1 MTAEGTQV
9 PARQP
14 VMAGSVGVLGGTF
27 DPIHLGHLAIADEVR
42 ETLGLERILFVPA
55 GIPPHK
61 PDRMISSA
69 ADRVGMVRL
78 AIADNPAFELSRL
91 EVDRPGPS
99 FAVET
104 LAELTRAARARRK
117 DADLTFILS
126 DEALAGFPEWRD
138 PARIL
143 ELARLAV
150 VPRAFTGA
158 TATGR
163 RVWRIDDAWV
173 GLHLPDGAQ
182 RVVFVEAPRIAISA
196 SDIRR
201 RVASGRSIRYLVPPA
216 VLAYIADHRLY
227 SGMED
232 RGRLTE
238 SNATHA
244 S

>member
-99 FAVET
+99 LAVET
-104 LAELTRAARARRK
+104 LAELTRAARARSGSS
-117 DADLTFILS
+117 T
-126 DEALAGFPEWRD
+126 
-138 PARIL
+138 ARS
-143 ELARLAV
+143 
-150 VPRAFTGA
+150 
-158 TATGR
+158 
-163 RVWRIDDAWV
+163 RI
-173 GLHLPDGAQ
+173 GSE
-182 RVVFVEAPRIAISA
+182 R
-196 SDIRR
+196 
-201 RVASGRSIRYLVPPA
+201 
-216 VLAYIADHRLY
+216 
-227 SGMED
+227 
-232 RGRLTE
+232 
-238 SNATHA
+238 
-244 S
+244 